1 MPKILLGVSS
11 SFCANFLKGQVRF
24 LVENGFEVLIISGPG
39 EEISWLARE
48 EKAKLLTIDFTK
60 KITPLTDFFQLLRII
75 YILRR
80 EKPDIVNAGNPK
92 SGFLIIMACWLTRQK
107 NVIFT
112 LHGLLSDT
120 KKGGVRQLIS
130 ISEKLSCRIA
140 QKVLVVSHTLKLHA
154 ENRGILPSGKGIVIG
169 KGSANG
175 IDLLMFR
182 GKSTV
187 ATSSKQLAQSLGLK
201 QENIILGFAG
211 RLSKDKGIDLLFEAF
226 NTLVKDYPSLR
237 MVIAGPI
244 IEENLFSREW
254 LHQLYHNEKISY
266 LGKLHELTAFY
277 GTIDILVLP
286 SLREGFPNVLIEAA
300 AMEIPVIASDIPGCR
315 DAVLPGINGE
325 LFEKEN
331 LNGLVSV
338 LKKLIEQ
345 PQLRQQYGT
354 NGRAFVKDNFS
365 NEEIWKGQLQM
376 YRSML

>member
-39 EEISWLARE
+39 EEISWLARD
-48 EKAKLLTIDFTK
+48 EKAKLLTINFTK
-60 KITPLTDFFQLLRII
+60 KITPLTDFFQLLRIL

-92 SGFLIIMACWLTRQK
+92 SGFLITTACWLTRQK

-120 KKGGVRQLIS
+120 KKGVLRQLIS
-130 ISEKLSCRIA
+130 ISEKISCRIA

-277 GTIDILVLP
+277 GMIDILVLP

-331 LNGLVSV
+331 LNELVSI

-345 PQLRQQYGT
+345 PQLRQQYGR